1 MVHIELN
8 VMATMRLHGMNIF
21 VPVSQ
26 HVPVNSTSNLNS
38 MHLYLILLVRRF
50 KTKKH
55 RQLIVFLTK
64 KIKHI

>member
-26 HVPVNSTSNLNS
+26 HVPVNSTSNSNS

-50 KTKKH
+50 KKKQTIDRFFTKK
-55 RQLIVFLTK
+55 
-64 KIKHI
+64 